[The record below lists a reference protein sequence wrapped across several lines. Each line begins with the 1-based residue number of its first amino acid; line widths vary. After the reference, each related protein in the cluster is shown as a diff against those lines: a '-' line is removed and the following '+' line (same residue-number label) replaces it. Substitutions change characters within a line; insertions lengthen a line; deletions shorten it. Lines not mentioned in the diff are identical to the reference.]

1 MFDFKTDTIREK
13 CETGLENAK
22 SAVAVSKDITVR
34 PKLDMGL
41 EINSKKQHKN
51 LFGFQFHFDKEFSL
65 FNIVLTAVAVMAALG
80 ALSAALDC
88 LFGSSCKD
96 GEDED

>member
-41 EINSKKQHKN
+41 EINSKKQHKK
-51 LFGFQFHFDKEFSL
+51 LFGFQVHFDKEFSL

-80 ALSAALDC
+80 AFSAALDC

>member
-41 EINSKKQHKN
+41 EINSKKQ
-51 LFGFQFHFDKEFSL
+51 QSFHFSIL
-65 FNIVLTAVAVMAALG
+65 F
-80 ALSAALDC
+80 
-88 LFGSSCKD
+88 
-96 GEDED
+96 